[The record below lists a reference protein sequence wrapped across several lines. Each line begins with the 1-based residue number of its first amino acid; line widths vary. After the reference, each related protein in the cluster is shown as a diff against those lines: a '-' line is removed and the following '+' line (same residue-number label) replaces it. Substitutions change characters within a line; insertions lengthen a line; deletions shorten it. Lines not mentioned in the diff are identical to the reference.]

1 MDFFFLETANI
12 ILVEIVYGTQKL
24 ADKSNKILLVQWNIK
39 ITSTKSS
46 QNREL
51 KQRSKP
57 KIATNRRQITAAAA
71 KLPKTKLNKLPL
83 T

>member
-57 KIATNRRQITAAAA
+57 KIATNRRQITAATA